1 MAEALSIK
9 PELLMDLLY
18 DLGYMKVSFG
28 TEWRCRRCVA
38 LVRPNGVK
46 HDQRCPVG
54 KAEKLLIDDPRYLP
68 PVDEQANEYF
78 VH

>member
-1 MAEALSIK
+1 MADALNIR

-18 DLGYMKVSFG
+18 DLAYIKSFG
-28 TEWRCRRCVA
+28 TEWHCRNCYASVGCD
-38 LVRPNGVK
+38 GVE
-46 HDQRCPVG
+46 HNRHCSVG
-54 KAEKLLIDDPRYLP
+54 KAEKLLIGDPRYLP

>member
-1 MAEALSIK
+1 MTEALSIK

-18 DLGYMKVSFG
+18 DLGYVKSLGEWYCRHCFASVSCDG
-28 TEWRCRRCVA
+28 VEHDRC
-38 LVRPNGVK
+38 
-46 HDQRCPVG
+46 CPVG
-54 KAEKLLIDDPRYLP
+54 KAERLLINDPRYLP